1 MLEFLEFFV
10 LTLSLSPRLTCA
22 PPLVFWGPVQLK
34 NDRLFTL
41 LDAVTDYAP
50 LSGEDHTSPP
60 RGSKPKQKMDKTT
73 ALIEML
79 KMALQDPEPD
89 TGNLHAGEC
98 SPSASKLGSPTQLSS
113 PTGSLHGTQWR
124 TRDVA
129 RTRAVMAARVT
140 TQLVSLTQKE
150 LLEVQLLCI
159 KILWALS
166 VDKAAAKEIAKG
178 GGLRYLLRL
187 LHEGG
192 SPTND
197 HRLMSLD
204 ALQSFATSNAA
215 QFIAAGGVKVLMN
228 VARFGDRHVQVHN
241 NE

>member
-1 MLEFLEFFV
+1 
-10 LTLSLSPRLTCA
+10 
-22 PPLVFWGPVQLK
+22 VQLK

-60 RGSKPKQKMDKTT
+60 RGNKPKQKMDKTT

-89 TGNLHAGEC
+89 TGNSHAGEH
-98 SPSASKLGSPTQLSS
+98 SPCAS
-113 PTGSLHGTQWR
+113 PTGSLHGTQRR

-228 VARFGDRHVQVHN
+228 VARFGDRHVQVCC

>member
-1 MLEFLEFFV
+1 MLELLAIFV
-10 LTLSLSPRLTCA
+10 LTLSLISSPFLCSSTRLFGT
-22 PPLVFWGPVQLK
+22 VQLK

-50 LSGEDHTSPP
+50 LSGEDHASPP
-60 RGSKPKQKMDKTT
+60 RGNKPKQKMDKTT

-89 TGNLHAGEC
+89 IGNSHAGKR
-98 SPSASKLGSPTQLSS
+98 SPCASNLGSPTQLSS
-113 PTGSLHGTQWR
+113 PTGSLRGTQWR
-124 TRDVA
+124 TKDVA

-178 GGLRYLLRL
+178 GGLRYLLKL

-228 VARFGDRHVQVHN
+228 VARFGDRHVQVYC